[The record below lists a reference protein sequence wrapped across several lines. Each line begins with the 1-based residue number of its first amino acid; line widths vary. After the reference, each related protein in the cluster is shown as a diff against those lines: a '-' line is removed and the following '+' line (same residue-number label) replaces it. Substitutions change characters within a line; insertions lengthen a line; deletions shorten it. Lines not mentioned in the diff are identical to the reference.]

1 MEEVI
6 QKPEEQPQ
14 ESIWIEIIRQME
26 KMYAELVNSQTE
38 IERKNK
44 ELLEAK
50 EFADDI
56 IRSMVDALIVV
67 DAQGN
72 IKMVNQ
78 ATLDLLGYEER
89 EILGK
94 PVEILFDEKISDFKD
109 SYFKKLIKEGF
120 ARDLEVYFRTKTG
133 KKVPM
138 TLSGSAM
145 RNSEGRII
153 GAVGIAKDLREVKR
167 LLAEAAAAE
176 AERAKAA
183 ELEKA
188 YRELQ
193 QLQDQLIQAEK
204 MASLGKLAAGVAHE
218 INNPLTGILT
228 FAHLLLKKTP
238 EDDPQREDLE
248 VIVTE
253 ATRCKRIVQ
262 GLLDFARQRDPEK
275 SLADINKIIE
285 DSLSLVENQASFQN
299 IEIIKELDSDLPKI
313 MVDVNQI
320 QQVFMNIIL
329 NAAEAMPDGG
339 YLTISTQVVDRS
351 IEIKFIDTGCGI
363 PQENIGRLFDPFFTT
378 KEPGKGTGLG
388 LAVSHGIVTRHQG
401 RIEVE
406 SQVGKG
412 TTFTVKLPIQ

>member
-6 QKPEEQPQ
+6 RKSEEQFQ
-14 ESIWIEIIRQME
+14 ESMWIEIIRQIE
-26 KMYAELVNSQTE
+26 KMYAELINSQTE

-50 EFADDI
+50 EFTDEI

-78 ATLDLLGYEER
+78 ATLDLLGYKEE

-94 PVEILFDEKISDFKD
+94 PVGILFEEKISN

-138 TLSGSAM
+138 TLSGSTM
-145 RNSEGRII
+145 RNSEGRIS
-153 GAVGIAKDLREVKR
+153 GAVGVAKDLREVKR
-167 LLAEAAAAE
+167 LLAEAATAE
-176 AERAKAA
+176 AERKKAA

-188 YRELQ
+188 YKELQ
-193 QLQDQLIQAEK
+193 QLQDQLIQTEK

-218 INNPLTGILT
+218 LNNPLTGILT

-238 EDDPQREDLE
+238 EDDPLREDLE

-262 GLLDFARQRDPEK
+262 GLLDFARQREPEK
-275 SLADINKIIE
+275 SPTDINKVIE

-299 IEIIKELDSDLPKI
+299 IEIIKELKPDLPKI

-329 NAAEAMPDGG
+329 NAAEAMPQGG
-339 YLTISTQVVDRS
+339 YLTISTQVVNGF

-378 KEPGKGTGLG
+378 KEAGKGTGLG
-388 LAVSHGIVTRHQG
+388 LAVSHGIVTKHQG

-412 TTFTVKLPIQ
+412 ATFTVKLPIQ